1 MGLSTMFSPTQRKR
15 IDGPLR
21 RLSGGR
27 LYYAYGLETAEGVGT
42 VDSTYWNGDYCSR
55 VVVDHLKSGGY
66 ERPPRLAG
74 IPLEAAKTH
83 PDTGQVHDVSLRR
96 VDPDNPTRQYHI
108 HLFEVDGVVEVF
120 SHLEMRPDFRPV
132 AGESLADAYERLQ
145 EHLRPSWSSHWGD
158 GTTYVLGDYCDV
170 VADLVD

>member
-1 MGLSTMFSPTQRKR
+1 VGLSTMFDFSPTQRKR

-27 LYYAYGLETAEGVGT
+27 LYYSYGLEKAERVAHVPQPLDT
-42 VDSTYWNGDYCSR
+42 
-55 VVVDHLKSGGY
+55 VVVPHLKSGEY

-83 PDTGQVHDVSLRR
+83 PDTEQVHDKSLRR
-96 VDPDNPTRQYHI
+96 VDPQNPRRQWHI

-120 SHLEMRPDFRPV
+120 SHYEYRPDMRTV
-132 AGESLADAYERLQ
+132 AGESFTDAYTRLK
-145 EHLRPSWSSHWGD
+145 EHLRPSWGSEWGD
-158 GTTYVLGDYCDV
+158 GITYVLGDYCDV
-170 VADLVD
+170 VAELVS